1 MCTFMKVLMKLS
13 FALSLRGGEQRRRVT
28 DYNEAR
34 RGLEVK
40 DGSKW
45 WPTTVVDAPARNG
58 SKVTLIIVVSGRPN
72 AHPSGSALQALE
84 LGVVRQASERKF
96 LSVLFK
102 GPPRVCYPSLGPY
115 SNVTP
120 ANSSVFLYL
129 PQYRIKLPCEWL
141 WYDKGGLHRIL
152 CGADSFHAEKAM
164 ATQRLQVTLHMQPI
178 ASIYMRKIAGCVLVK
193 ELSVH
198 F

>member
-1 MCTFMKVLMKLS
+1 MKVLMKLS
-13 FALSLRGGEQRRRVT
+13 FALSLRGVEQRRRLT

-58 SKVTLIIVVSGRPN
+58 SKVTLIIVVSGRSN

-96 LSVLFK
+96 KFVSALQRPAAGMLSK
-102 GPPRVCYPSLGPY
+102 LG
-115 SNVTP
+115 
-120 ANSSVFLYL
+120 SV
-129 PQYRIKLPCEWL
+129 QQCDTGK
-141 WYDKGGLHRIL
+141 
-152 CGADSFHAEKAM
+152 
-164 ATQRLQVTLHMQPI
+164 Q
-178 ASIYMRKIAGCVLVK
+178 
-193 ELSVH
+193 
-198 F
+198 